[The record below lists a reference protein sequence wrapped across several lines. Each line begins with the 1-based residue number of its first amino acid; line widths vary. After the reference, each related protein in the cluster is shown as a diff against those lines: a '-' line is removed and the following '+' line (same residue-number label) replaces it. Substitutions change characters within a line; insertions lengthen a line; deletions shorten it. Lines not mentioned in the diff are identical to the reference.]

1 MEDTLPATDG
11 ETSNSLVRLEKV
23 SFTYREASSV
33 FGASKNVYAVDGV
46 TLSIREGEVVALAGE
61 SGCGKTTLG
70 KVIVGLLKPTDGRLL
85 YKGRDVENLSKK
97 EWMIYRRNMQMIH
110 QNPYQAL
117 NPTKTV
123 YSILSA
129 PLRFHKLVKNKEEEK
144 KMIEEILWSVNLR
157 PEEIAEKYPHQL
169 SGGQRQRVV
178 VARAIS
184 LHPELIVA
192 DEPVSM
198 IDVSL
203 RIDMLDMMLNLK
215 QKLNM
220 STIFI
225 THDLGLARYYA
236 RGGKLVIM
244 YLGSIVE
251 AGPTEDVIQKPL
263 HPYTKALLSVVPVP
277 DPKVAKTRKPMRL
290 RSLDIPSAANP
301 PSGCKFH
308 PRCPYAMDRCSKERP
323 KFSVVGKDRYVACF
337 MEG

>member
-1 MEDTLPATDG
+1 MHATDG
-11 ETSNSLVRLEKV
+11 MNSNPLIRLEDICL
-23 SFTYREASSV
+23 TYREASSF
-33 FGASKNVYAVDGV
+33 FGAPINVYAVDGV
-46 TLSIREGEVVALAGE
+46 TLDIHEAEVIALAGE

-70 KVIVGLLKPTDGRLL
+70 KVIVGLLKPTAGKLL
-85 YKGRDVENLSKK
+85 YKGRDMKKLSKK
-97 EWMIYRRNMQMIH
+97 EWMIYRRNMQLIH

-129 PLRFHKLVKNKEEEK
+129 PLRFHKLVKNKKEER
-144 KMIEEILWSVNLR
+144 KMVEELLWNVGLR

-203 RIDMLDMMLNLK
+203 RIDMLDMLLDLK

-236 RGGKLVIM
+236 REGRLVIM

-251 AGPTEDVIQKPL
+251 VGPTEDVIQKPL

-277 DPKVAKTRKPMRL
+277 DPKVAKTREVMRL

-308 PRCPYAMDRCSKERP
+308 PRCPFATDRCSKERP
-323 KFSVVGKDRYVACF
+323 KLLEVGNDRYIACF
-337 MEG
+337 TRE

>member
-323 KFSVVGKDRYVACF
+323 KLSVVGKDRYVACF

>member
-1 MEDTLPATDG
+1 
-11 ETSNSLVRLEKV
+11 
-23 SFTYREASSV
+23 
-33 FGASKNVYAVDGV
+33 
-46 TLSIREGEVVALAGE
+46 
-61 SGCGKTTLG
+61 
-70 KVIVGLLKPTDGRLL
+70 
-85 YKGRDVENLSKK
+85 
-97 EWMIYRRNMQMIH
+97 MIYRRNMQMIH

-323 KFSVVGKDRYVACF
+323 KLSVVGKDRYVACF